1 MIKLID
7 TLPPKLERSVN
18 YFENFRAECH
28 LMKIE
33 CNESR
38 FANLSGVNLIYPNN
52 FNLRIEN
59 HITKAYLYDMSVIYP
74 KT

>member
-52 FNLRIEN
+52 FN
-59 HITKAYLYDMSVIYP
+59 
-74 KT
+74 